1 MKDSRTLQKL
11 SLKSRGF
18 LRNNSATILTTVGA
32 IGVVGTAVLTA
43 KATTKANDILEEATI
58 EKGEKLTVKE
68 KIVVAGPSYIPA
80 ILMGT
85 VTVSCIFAANVLNKR
100 HQAALV
106 SAYTMLDQ
114 SYKQYQSKVEEFY
127 GEGSNE
133 NIKNEIAKDE
143 YKKVS
148 IRVDDGKELFYDD
161 YSKRYFESTKEKVK
175 QAEYTLNRNLV
186 MRDYA
191 YLNEWY
197 DELDLDLLDE
207 GYKLGWTMGQCM
219 DMYWQPWIDFT
230 HSKIELDDG
239 RECNVIRMMEEPR
252 GFKEFF
258 DSRAG
263 ECTDGLYPTVTIRQ
277 IMWAL
282 KIKPMKRERW
292 ETCFDRR
299 NI

>member
-106 SAYTMLDQ
+106 SAYTM
-114 SYKQYQSKVEEFY
+114 
-127 GEGSNE
+127 
-133 NIKNEIAKDE
+133 A
-143 YKKVS
+143 
-148 IRVDDGKELFYDD
+148 
-161 YSKRYFESTKEKVK
+161 
-175 QAEYTLNRNLV
+175 
-186 MRDYA
+186 
-191 YLNEWY
+191 
-197 DELDLDLLDE
+197 
-207 GYKLGWTMGQCM
+207 
-219 DMYWQPWIDFT
+219 
-230 HSKIELDDG
+230 
-239 RECNVIRMMEEPR
+239 
-252 GFKEFF
+252 
-258 DSRAG
+258 
-263 ECTDGLYPTVTIRQ
+263 
-277 IMWAL
+277 
-282 KIKPMKRERW
+282 
-292 ETCFDRR
+292 
-299 NI
+299 

>member
-11 SLKSRGF
+11 SLKSKGF
-18 LRNNSATILTTVGA
+18 FRNNSATILTTVGA

-68 KIVVAGPSYIPA
+68 KIVAAGPTYIPA

-85 VTVSCIFAANVLNKR
+85 ATIACVFGANILNKR
-100 HQAALV
+100 HQAALI

-114 SYKQYQSKVEEFY
+114 SYKQYQSKVEELY

-219 DMYWQPWIDFT
+219 DMYWQPWIDFA

-239 RECNVIRMMEEPR
+239 RVCNVIRMMEEPIPD
-252 GFKEFF
+252 FE
-258 DSRAG
+258 D
-263 ECTDGLYPTVTIRQ
+263 Y
-277 IMWAL
+277 
-282 KIKPMKRERW
+282 
-292 ETCFDRR
+292 
-299 NI
+299 

>member
-11 SLKSRGF
+11 SLKSKGF
-18 LRNNSATILTTVGA
+18 FRNNSATILTTVGA

-68 KIVVAGPSYIPA
+68 KIVAAGPTYIPA

-85 VTVSCIFAANVLNKR
+85 ATIACIFGANILNKR
-100 HQAALV
+100 HQAALI

-219 DMYWQPWIDFT
+219 DMYWQPWIDFA

-239 RECNVIRMMEEPR
+239 RVCNVIRMMEEPIPD
-252 GFKEFF
+252 FE
-258 DSRAG
+258 D
-263 ECTDGLYPTVTIRQ
+263 Y
-277 IMWAL
+277 
-282 KIKPMKRERW
+282 
-292 ETCFDRR
+292 
-299 NI
+299 

>member
-68 KIVVAGPSYIPA
+68 KIVAAGPSYIPA

-106 SAYTMLDQ
+106 SAYAMLDQ

-219 DMYWQPWIDFT
+219 DMYWQPWIDFA

-239 RECNVIRMMEEPR
+239 RVCNVIRMMEEPIPD
-252 GFKEFF
+252 FE
-258 DSRAG
+258 D
-263 ECTDGLYPTVTIRQ
+263 Y
-277 IMWAL
+277 
-282 KIKPMKRERW
+282 
-292 ETCFDRR
+292 
-299 NI
+299 